1 MILRGEKREIGKRK
15 EIEVSEKER
24 KILEKLEEG
33 GIKERKGPLR
43 IKGEFVPQT
52 VILTSGEKA
61 VFKPRREGFLLRYER
76 ASYLMSSFLFR
87 DIFPEL
93 PLVPPTV
100 IREIG
105 GQKGVLQLFIPKTRA
120 LAEIDLKKAEKGLKE
135 QLLAFLIFDYI
146 INQKDRRGNLLI
158 TKKEPKRIFLI
169 DNEEIYPFSPVSKLP
184 PEIFDVEIPLRI
196 KEGLRN
202 FCNSKDKVEKT
213 LADVL
218 KQKEIDFCF
227 KRAERIL
234 EVIEKYGRIPK
245 EKEEY
250 LEDIGNK
257 EGGRKQTR
265 LTDFLEDIRTK
276 EGRGKQ
282 TELSDF
288 LKD

>member
-1 MILRGEKREIGKRK
+1 MILRGEKREIGKREK
-15 EIEVSEKER
+15 IEVSKKEKE
-24 KILEKLEEG
+24 ILEKLEKEG
-33 GIKERKGPLR
+33 TKERIKPLK
-43 IKGEFVPQT
+43 IKGQFLPQIAT
-52 VILTSGEKA
+52 LKSGEK
-61 VFKPRREGFLLRYER
+61 VIFKPRQEEFLLRYER
-76 ASYLMSSFLFR
+76 ASYLTSSFLFR

-105 GQKGVLQLFIPKTRA
+105 GQKGIFQLFIPETEA
-120 LAEIDLKKAEKGLKE
+120 LAEINLKKAEKSLKE

-158 TKKEPKRIFLI
+158 TKEEPKRIFLI
-169 DNEEIYPFSPVSKLP
+169 DNEEISPFSPLSKLP

-202 FCNSKDKVEKT
+202 FCNSKGKIERT
-213 LADVL
+213 LTDLL
-218 KQKEIDFCF
+218 KQKEVDFCF

-250 LEDIGNK
+250 LEDIRNK
-257 EGGRKQTR
+257 EGRRKQTK
-265 LTDFLEDIRTK
+265 LTDFLGD
-276 EGRGKQ
+276 
-282 TELSDF
+282 
-288 LKD
+288 

>member
-24 KILEKLEEG
+24 EILEKLEKEG
-33 GIKERKGPLR
+33 TKERIGPLR
-43 IKGEFVPQT
+43 IKGELVPQT

-76 ASYLMSSFLFR
+76 AGYLMSSFLFR

-105 GQKGVLQLFIPKTRA
+105 GQKGVLQLFIPEA
-120 LAEIDLKKAEKGLKE
+120 ELLAEVDLKKAEKGLKE

-196 KEGLRN
+196 KEDLRN
-202 FCNSKDKVEKT
+202 FCNSKEKVEKM
-213 LADVL
+213 LAGL
-218 KQKEIDFCF
+218 LEQKEIDSCF
-227 KRAERIL
+227 KRAKRIL

-250 LEDIGNK
+250 LEDIRNK
-257 EGGRKQTR
+257 EGRGKQTR
-265 LTDFLEDIRTK
+265 LTDFLED
-276 EGRGKQ
+276 
-282 TELSDF
+282 
-288 LKD
+288 

>member
-24 KILEKLEEG
+24 EILEKLEKEG
-33 GIKERKGPLR
+33 TKERIKPLK
-43 IKGEFVPQT
+43 IKGEFLPRIAT
-52 VILTSGEKA
+52 LKSGEK
-61 VFKPRREGFLLRYER
+61 VIFKPRQEEFLLRYER
-76 ASYLMSSFLFR
+76 AGYLMSSFLFR

-105 GQKGVLQLFIPKTRA
+105 GQKGVLQLFIPETRA
-120 LAEIDLKKAEKGLKE
+120 LAEIDLKGAEKGLKE

-196 KEGLRN
+196 KEDLRN
-202 FCNSKDKVEKT
+202 FCNSKEKVEKM
-213 LADVL
+213 LAGL
-218 KQKEIDFCF
+218 LEQKEIDSCF
-227 KRAERIL
+227 KRAKRIL
-234 EVIEKYGRIPK
+234 EVIEEYGRIPK

-250 LEDIGNK
+250 LEDIR
-257 EGGRKQTR
+257 E
-265 LTDFLEDIRTK
+265 K

-288 LKD
+288 LEN

>member
-24 KILEKLEEG
+24 EILEKLEKE
-33 GIKERKGPLR
+33 GIKERIGPLR
-43 IKGEFVPQT
+43 IKGELVPQT

-105 GQKGVLQLFIPKTRA
+105 GQKGIFQLFIPETKT
-120 LAEIDLKKAEKGLKE
+120 LVKIDLKKAEKGLKE
-135 QLLAFLIFDYI
+135 QLLALLIFDYI
-146 INQKDRRGNLLI
+146 INQKDRIGNLLI
-158 TKKEPKRIFLI
+158 TKEKPERIFAI
-169 DNEEIYPFSPVSKLP
+169 DNEEIYPSSPVSKLP

-196 KEGLRN
+196 KEDLRN
-202 FCNSKDKVEKT
+202 FCNSRDKVERT

-250 LEDIGNK
+250 LEDIRNK
-257 EGGRKQTR
+257 EGRV
-265 LTDFLEDIRTK
+265 
-276 EGRGKQ
+276 KQ
-282 TELSDF
+282 TELTNF
-288 LKD
+288 